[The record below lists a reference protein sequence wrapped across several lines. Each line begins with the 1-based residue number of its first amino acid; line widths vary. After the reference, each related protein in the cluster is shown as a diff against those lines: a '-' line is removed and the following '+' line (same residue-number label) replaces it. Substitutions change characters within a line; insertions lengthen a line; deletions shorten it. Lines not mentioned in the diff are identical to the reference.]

1 MEAFAILRAE
11 KISQEKETAVHN
23 HNLRASSTK
32 KENNIDYKK
41 SHLNKLILGDSHTVK
56 SINQKIE
63 ALGQKKKMRSN
74 INRAIEF
81 VLSASPEHFY
91 DFEKVGMTREEWD
104 KLIPANYEGRMDQY
118 WSRINEVKATLKH
131 DETKQWIADTR
142 NWLVQEFGDNI
153 INVIAHFD
161 EKTPHL
167 HMVCTPIVNG
177 RLSARDFYTPEKARH
192 WQASYALATG
202 LKKGISSDKKHEDL
216 KSKNHEAGKLEG
228 YQVGRIEGYD
238 AGKLEGY
245 QEGHQDGH
253 QSGYL
258 EGQDEGRTAGFEAGK
273 KSGYEVGKKKGF
285 ERGYDKGY
293 ADGQQAGSQG
303 ARTVGNFFA
312 TVKDKLSG
320 PTERE
325 QQAIAEAQ
333 KKAQQAHEEVKRTQ
347 NRADNRVTTVADELR
362 AEKLKNAQLEQELI
376 DKQAQLEAL
385 APAQETAPNHGFR
398 FK

>member
-74 INRAIEF
+74 INRAIEL

-91 DFEKVGMTREEWD
+91 DFEKSGMTREEWD
-104 KLIPANYEGRMDQY
+104 KLIPANFEGRMDKY
-118 WSRINEVKATLKH
+118 WSRLNEVKSHLKI
-131 DETKQWIADTR
+131 DNLKQWLEDSK
-142 NWLVQEFGDNI
+142 NWVVQEFGDNI
-153 INVIAHFD
+153 VNVIAHFD

-216 KSKNHEAGKLEG
+216 KSKNFEAGKLEG
-228 YQVGRIEGYD
+228 YDLGRIEGYD
-238 AGKLEGY
+238 SGKVQGHQEGYDEGHSQGY
-245 QEGHQDGH
+245 QEG
-253 QSGYL
+253 S
-258 EGQDEGRTAGFEAGK
+258 DEGRAMGFEDGK
-273 KSGYEVGKKKGF
+273 RKGYEVGKKKGF
-285 ERGYDKGY
+285 DRGYEKGY
-293 ADGQQAGSQG
+293 ADGQEQGNQG

-333 KKAQQAHEEVKRTQ
+333 KKAQQAEEKAQRTQ

-362 AEKLKNAQLEQELI
+362 AEKLRTEQLEKELL
-376 DKQAQLEAL
+376 DTQAKLEAIATVNIPKQGL
-385 APAQETAPNHGFR
+385 
-398 FK
+398 KIK

>member
-56 SINQKIE
+56 KINEKID

-74 INRAIEF
+74 INRAVEL

-91 DFEKVGMTREEWD
+91 DFEKSGMTREEWD
-104 KLIPANYEGRMDQY
+104 KLIPANFEGRMDQY
-118 WSRINEVKATLKH
+118 WSRLNEVKSHLKI
-131 DETKQWIADTR
+131 DNLKQWLEDSK
-142 NWLVQEFGDNI
+142 NWVVQEFGDNI
-153 INVIAHFD
+153 VNVIAHFD

-216 KSKNHEAGKLEG
+216 KSKNFEAGKLEG
-228 YQVGRIEGYD
+228 YDLGRIEGYD
-238 AGKLEGY
+238 SGKVQGHQEGYDEGHSQGY
-245 QEGHQDGH
+245 QEG
-253 QSGYL
+253 S
-258 EGQDEGRTAGFEAGK
+258 DEGRAMGFEDGK
-273 KSGYEVGKKKGF
+273 RKGYEVGKKKGF
-285 ERGYDKGY
+285 DRGYEKGY
-293 ADGQQAGSQG
+293 ADGQEQGSQG

-333 KKAQQAHEEVKRTQ
+333 KKAQQAEEKAQRTQ

-362 AEKLKNAQLEQELI
+362 AEKLRTEQLEKELL
-376 DKQAQLEAL
+376 DTQAKLEAITTVNIPKQGL
-385 APAQETAPNHGFR
+385 KN
-398 FK
+398 K